1 MSAERRLDRRQ
12 CHDTWTTLRCR
23 DTVTLMLPSELNVRS
38 LPRLGHAVRG
48 LRLHRGLTQAE
59 LAAAAG
65 VSRQWVVN
73 IESGRTSGIEVGR
86 LMRLL
91 DALHGSLF
99 IHVDSADDV

>member
-1 MSAERRLDRRQ
+1 
-12 CHDTWTTLRCR
+12 
-23 DTVTLMLPSELNVRS
+23 MLPADLNARS
-38 LPRLGHAVRG
+38 LPKLGHAVQA

-73 IESGRTSGIEVGR
+73 VEAGRTHGIEVGR

-91 DALHGSLF
+91 DTLHSSLF
-99 IHVDSADDV
+99 IHVDSPDDT

>member
-1 MSAERRLDRRQ
+1 
-12 CHDTWTTLRCR
+12 
-23 DTVTLMLPSELNVRS
+23 MLPSELNVRS
-38 LPRLGHAVRG
+38 LPRLGNAVRG

-73 IESGRTSGIEVGR
+73 VEAGRTRGIEVGR

-91 DALHGSLF
+91 DPLHGSLF